1 MVLREKWF
9 RTLIHNISDIVAL
22 IDAEG
27 ILRFVNPRLE
37 TVLGYRKAD
46 VLGHNI
52 FDFIHPEDMPR
63 ATLEYS
69 ETIQKPGEGVPSVLR
84 LRDVTGAWVPFEIIA
99 NNQLNDP
106 EILGV
111 IFTARDVR
119 YREEVEEAIRSANVD
134 VQERAEDRTNELA
147 KRNAALRIE
156 NQGRLQSEK
165 QLQQAISLLNATL
178 DATADGILVVSM
190 EGKISSCNGKFLE
203 MWGLHFNSAICHRD
217 EDLLARAL
225 PQLQNSAEFL
235 TKVKELY
242 SSPEATSFDVLHLKD
257 GRIFERYS
265 QPQRIG
271 ERVAGRV
278 WSFRDIT
285 QARHLEQELRQSQ
298 KMEAVGR
305 LAGGVAHDFNNLLML
320 MSGYLGQLADDAALA
335 ADHRSVVE
343 QLLATTKRGA
353 ALTRQLLTFSRK
365 DQTAPTVTDLNAI
378 VLNMEALLRRLLFD
392 SIHLE
397 ISLSGDP
404 LYVFLDV
411 NQVELAIMNLAVNAQ
426 DAMPNGGTLSIS
438 TWSEALAVTGA
449 SGETSVTNYA
459 VLEVTDT
466 GHGMTPDVQSHIF
479 EPFFT
484 TKEPGKGT
492 GLGLATVY
500 GIVQRAEGQIKIS
513 SRPNQGTSFRLYLRQ
528 TAVAPGTRKP
538 APEKLP
544 APRGHET
551 ILLAED
557 EAGIR
562 AMTRAYLEGLGYRV
576 LEAANGTEAITLAK
590 EYRGTIDLVL
600 TDVMMPGMRGDAVV
614 KAIRQERPVVQSI
627 FISGFAEG
635 ASIDRSLEVLE
646 KPFEFPDLAHRIRAL
661 LDLARSTSAPSR
673 LSGEQRTLG
682 KCDAPRRVGAQRQ
695 ECMVSA
701 AGFEPATHA
710 LKGRCSTN

>member
-365 DQTAPTVTDLNAI
+365 DQTAPTVTDLSAI

-661 LDLARSTSAPSR
+661 LDLARSRKS
-673 LSGEQRTLG
+673 
-682 KCDAPRRVGAQRQ
+682 D
-695 ECMVSA
+695 SA
-701 AGFEPATHA
+701 A
-710 LKGRCSTN
+710 

>member
-9 RTLIHNISDIVAL
+9 RTLIHNISDIVAMT
-22 IDAEG
+22 DARG
-27 ILRFVNPRLE
+27 ILRFVNPRIEL
-37 TVLGYRKAD
+37 VLGYRAAD
-46 VLGHNI
+46 MLGRNV
-52 FDFIHPEDMPR
+52 FDFVHPEDLQR

-69 ETIQKPGEGVPSVLR
+69 DTLQRQGENVPSVLR
-84 LRDVTGAWVPFEIIA
+84 LRDAKGAWVPFEIIA

-134 VQERAEDRTNELA
+134 VQERAEDRTTELA
-147 KRNAALRIE
+147 RRNAALRIE
-156 NQGRLQSEK
+156 NQGRLQTEK

-178 DATADGILVVSM
+178 DATADGILVVST
-190 EGKISSCNGKFLE
+190 EGKISSCNGRFLE
-203 MWGLHFNSAICHRD
+203 MWGLDCNSSVGHRD

-235 TKVKELY
+235 AKVKELY
-242 SSPEATSFDVLHLKD
+242 SSPDATSFDVLNLKD

-271 ERVAGRV
+271 ERVVGRV
-278 WSFRDIT
+278 WSFRDVT
-285 QARHLEQELRQSQ
+285 QGRNLEQELRQSQ

-320 MSGYLGQLADDAALA
+320 MSGYLGQLAENEALA
-335 ADHRSVVE
+335 ADSRSVVE

-353 ALTRQLLTFSRK
+353 ALTRQLLAFSRK
-365 DQTAPTVTDLNAI
+365 DQIAPTVADLNAI

-397 ISLSGDP
+397 ISLSSDP
-404 LYVFLDV
+404 LYVFLDI

-426 DAMPNGGTLSIS
+426 DAMPGGGTLSIR
-438 TWSEALAVTGA
+438 TWNEALAAPGPG
-449 SGETSVTNYA
+449 GETSVTDFA
-459 VLEVTDT
+459 VLEITDT

-500 GIVQRAEGQIKIS
+500 GIVQRAHGQIKIS
-513 SRPNQGTSFRLYLRQ
+513 SHPNQGTSFRVYLRQ
-528 TAVAPGTRKP
+528 TAVAPGTKNAP
-538 APEKLP
+538 PEKLP

-590 EYRGTIDLVL
+590 EYHGTIDLVL
-600 TDVMMPGMRGDAVV
+600 TDVMMPGTRGDAVV
-614 KAIRQERPVVQSI
+614 KAIRQDRPEVQSI

-635 ASIDRSLEVLE
+635 AGLDRSLEILE

-661 LDLARSTSAPSR
+661 LDVAQSGRSNT
-673 LSGEQRTLG
+673 
-682 KCDAPRRVGAQRQ
+682 
-695 ECMVSA
+695 A
-701 AGFEPATHA
+701 A
-710 LKGRCSTN
+710 

>member
-9 RTLIHNISDIVAL
+9 RTLIHNISDIVAMT
-22 IDAEG
+22 DARG
-27 ILRFVNPRLE
+27 ILRFVNPRIEL
-37 TVLGYRKAD
+37 VLGYRATD
-46 VLGHNI
+46 MLGRNV
-52 FDFIHPEDMPR
+52 FEFVHPEDLQR

-69 ETIQKPGEGVPSVLR
+69 DTLQRQGENIPSVLR
-84 LRDVTGAWVPFEIIA
+84 LRDAKGAWVPFEIIA

-134 VQERAEDRTNELA
+134 VQERAEDRTTELA
-147 KRNAALRIE
+147 RRNAALRIE
-156 NQGRLQSEK
+156 NQGRLQTEK

-178 DATADGILVVSM
+178 DATADGILVVST
-190 EGKISSCNGKFLE
+190 EGKISSCNGRFLE
-203 MWGLHFNSAICHRD
+203 MWSLDCNSSVGHRD

-235 TKVKELY
+235 AKVKELY
-242 SSPEATSFDVLHLKD
+242 SSPDATSFDVLHLKD

-271 ERVAGRV
+271 ERVVGRV
-278 WSFRDIT
+278 WSFRDVT
-285 QARHLEQELRQSQ
+285 QGRNLEQELRQSQ

-320 MSGYLGQLADDAALA
+320 MSGYLGQLADNEAMA
-335 ADHRSVVE
+335 ADSRSVVE

-353 ALTRQLLTFSRK
+353 ALTRQLLAFSRK
-365 DQTAPTVTDLNAI
+365 DQIAPTVADLNAI

-397 ISLSGDP
+397 ISLSSDP
-404 LYVFLDV
+404 LYVFLDI

-426 DAMPNGGTLSIS
+426 DAMPAGGTLSVR
-438 TWSEALAVTGA
+438 TWNEALAAPGLG
-449 SGETSVTNYA
+449 GETYLTDYA
-459 VLEVTDT
+459 VLEITDT

-500 GIVQRAEGQIKIS
+500 GIVQRAHGQIKIS
-513 SRPNQGTSFRLYLRQ
+513 SRPNQGTSFRVYLRQ
-528 TAVAPGTRKP
+528 TAVAPGTKNAP
-538 APEKLP
+538 PEKLP

-590 EYRGTIDLVL
+590 EYHGTIDLVL
-600 TDVMMPGMRGDAVV
+600 TDVMMPGARGDAVV
-614 KAIRQERPVVQSI
+614 KAIRQDRPEVQSI

-635 ASIDRSLEVLE
+635 AGIERSLEILE

-661 LDLARSTSAPSR
+661 LDVAQSGRSNT
-673 LSGEQRTLG
+673 
-682 KCDAPRRVGAQRQ
+682 
-695 ECMVSA
+695 A
-701 AGFEPATHA
+701 A
-710 LKGRCSTN
+710 

>member
-22 IDAEG
+22 IDVAG
-27 ILRFVNPRLE
+27 LLRFINPRIE
-37 TVLGYRKAD
+37 TVLGYRSAD
-46 VLGHNI
+46 VLGRNI
-52 FDFIHPEDMPR
+52 FDFIHPEDVPR

-69 ETIQKPGEGVPSVLR
+69 ETLQRQGEGAPSVLR
-84 LRDVTGAWVPFEIIA
+84 LRDSSGAWVPFEIIA

-106 EILGV
+106 EIQGV

-134 VQERAEDRTNELA
+134 VEERAEHRTTELA
-147 KRNAALRIE
+147 KRNANLRIE
-156 NQGRLQSEK
+156 NQARLYTEK
-165 QLQQAISLLNATL
+165 QFQQAISLLNATL
-178 DATADGILVVSM
+178 DATADGILVVST
-190 EGKISSCNGKFLE
+190 EGRISSCNRRFLE
-203 MWGLHFNSAICHRD
+203 MWGIDCMSAVGCRD

-235 TKVKELY
+235 AKVKELY
-242 SSPEATSFDVLHLKD
+242 SSPEAISFDVLHLKD
-257 GRIFERYS
+257 GRTFERYS

-271 ERVAGRV
+271 NRVVGRV
-278 WSFRDIT
+278 WSFRDVT

-320 MSGYLGQLADDAALA
+320 TSGYLSQLANDSALS
-335 ADHRSVVE
+335 ADHKSVVE

-353 ALTRQLLTFSRK
+353 SLTRQLLAFSRK
-365 DQTAPTVTDLNAI
+365 DQTVPVVADLNAI
-378 VLNMEALLRRLLFD
+378 VLNMEGLLRRLLSD

-397 ISLSGDP
+397 ISLFRDP

-426 DAMPNGGTLSIS
+426 DAMPGGGTLSIS
-438 TWSEALAVTGA
+438 TRSEGIAVTEPG
-449 SGETSVTNYA
+449 GEKSVTDYA

-466 GHGMTPDVQSHIF
+466 GHGMTPDTQAHIF

-484 TKEPGKGT
+484 TKEPGRGT

-513 SRPNQGTSFRLYLRQ
+513 SQLDQGTSFRVYLRQ
-528 TAVAPGTRKP
+528 TVVAPGTKNA

-544 APRGHET
+544 APGGHET

-562 AMTRAYLEGLGYRV
+562 AMTRTYLEGLGYRL
-576 LEAANGTEAITLAK
+576 LEAANGTEAIALAK
-590 EYRGTIDLVL
+590 EYRGPIDLVL
-600 TDVMMPGMRGDAVV
+600 TDVMMPGVRGDAVV
-614 KAIRQERPVVQSI
+614 KAIRQDRPAIQAI
-627 FISGFAEG
+627 LISGFAEG
-635 ASIDRSLEVLE
+635 TNVDHSLEILE
-646 KPFEFPDLAHRIRAL
+646 KPFEFPDLARRIRML
-661 LDLARSTSAPSR
+661 LDVGSAGS
-673 LSGEQRTLG
+673 S
-682 KCDAPRRVGAQRQ
+682 DAA
-695 ECMVSA
+695 
-701 AGFEPATHA
+701 
-710 LKGRCSTN
+710 

>member
-9 RTLIHNISDIVAL
+9 RTLIHNISDIVAM
-22 IDAEG
+22 IDARG
-27 ILRFVNPRLE
+27 IVRFVNPRIEL
-37 TVLGYRKAD
+37 VLGYRAAD
-46 VLGHNI
+46 MLGRNV
-52 FDFIHPEDMPR
+52 FDFVHPEDLQR

-69 ETIQKPGEGVPSVLR
+69 DTLQRQGENVPSVLR
-84 LRDVTGAWVPFEIIA
+84 IRDAKGAWVPFEIIA

-119 YREEVEEAIRSANVD
+119 YREEVDEAIRSANVD
-134 VQERAEDRTNELA
+134 VQERAEDRTTELA
-147 KRNAALRIE
+147 RRNAALRIE
-156 NQGRLQSEK
+156 NRGRLQTEK

-178 DATADGILVVSM
+178 DATADGILVVST
-190 EGKISSCNGKFLE
+190 EGKISSCNGRFLD
-203 MWGLHFNSAICHRD
+203 MWGLDCNASVGHRD

-235 TKVKELY
+235 AKVRELY
-242 SSPEATSFDVLHLKD
+242 SSPDATSFDVLHLKD

-271 ERVAGRV
+271 ERVVGRV
-278 WSFRDIT
+278 WSFRDVT
-285 QARHLEQELRQSQ
+285 QGRNLEQELRQSQ

-320 MSGYLGQLADDAALA
+320 MSGYLGQLADNQALA
-335 ADHRSVVE
+335 ADSRNVVE

-353 ALTRQLLTFSRK
+353 ALTRQLLAFSRK
-365 DQTAPTVTDLNAI
+365 DQIAPTVADLNAI
-378 VLNMEALLRRLLFD
+378 VLNMEALLRRLLYD

-404 LYVFLDV
+404 LYVFLDI

-426 DAMPNGGTLSIS
+426 DAMPGGGTLSIR
-438 TWSEALAVTGA
+438 TWNEALAAPGPG
-449 SGETSVTNYA
+449 GETSVTDYA
-459 VLEVTDT
+459 VLEITDT

-500 GIVQRAEGQIKIS
+500 GIVQRANGQIKIS
-513 SRPNQGTSFRLYLRQ
+513 SRPNQGTSFRVYLRQ
-528 TAVAPGTRKP
+528 TAVAPGTKNAP
-538 APEKLP
+538 PEKLP

-576 LEAANGTEAITLAK
+576 LEAANGTDAITLAK
-590 EYRGTIDLVL
+590 EYHGTIDLVL
-600 TDVMMPGMRGDAVV
+600 TDVMMPGSRGDAVV
-614 KAIRQERPVVQSI
+614 KAIRQDRPEVQSI

-635 ASIDRSLEVLE
+635 AGIDRSLEILE

-661 LDLARSTSAPSR
+661 LDVAESGRSNT
-673 LSGEQRTLG
+673 
-682 KCDAPRRVGAQRQ
+682 
-695 ECMVSA
+695 A
-701 AGFEPATHA
+701 A
-710 LKGRCSTN
+710 

>member
-1 MVLREKWF
+1 MVLQGKWF

-22 IDAEG
+22 IDPEG
-27 ILRFVNPRLE
+27 IVRFVNPRME
-37 TVLGYRKAD
+37 IVLGYSAND
-46 VLGHNI
+46 VLGRNI
-52 FDFIHPEDMPR
+52 FDFIHPEDVQR
-63 ATLEYS
+63 ATLEFS
-69 ETIQKPGEGVPSVLR
+69 ETIQRQGENVPSVLR

-99 NNQLNDP
+99 NNQLRDP
-106 EILGV
+106 EIQGV

-119 YREEVEEAIRSANVD
+119 YREEVEVAIRSANVD
-134 VQERAEDRTNELA
+134 MQERAEDRTSELA

-156 NQGRLQSEK
+156 NQSRLQTEK

-178 DATADGILVVSM
+178 DATADGILVVATD
-190 EGKISSCNGKFLE
+190 GKVVSCNQRFLE
-203 MWGLHFNSAICHRD
+203 MWGIDCRSTIGHRD
-217 EDLLARAL
+217 EELLKLAL
-225 PQLQNSAEFL
+225 PQLQDSAQFL

-242 SSPEATSFDVLHLKD
+242 SNPEATSFDVLQMKD

-265 QPQRIG
+265 QPQRTG
-271 ERVAGRV
+271 ERVVGRV

-285 QARHLEQELRQSQ
+285 QARNLEHELRQSQ

-320 MSGYLGQLADDAALA
+320 MSGYLSQLANDSALA
-335 ADHRSVVE
+335 GGHKSVVE

-353 ALTRQLLTFSRK
+353 ALTRQLLAFSRK
-365 DQTAPTVTDLNAI
+365 DQVAPTVADINEI
-378 VLNMEALLRRLLFD
+378 VLNMEGLLRRLLFD

-397 ISLSGDP
+397 ISLAGDP
-404 LYVFLDV
+404 LYIFLDV

-426 DAMPNGGTLSIS
+426 DAMPGGGTLSIATS
-438 TWSEALAVTGA
+438 HESLAVTGTG
-449 SGETSVTNYA
+449 GETSMIDYA

-466 GHGMTPDVQSHIF
+466 GHGMTPDIQSHIF

-513 SRPNQGTSFRLYLRQ
+513 SGPNQGTSFRVYLRQ
-528 TAVAPGTRKP
+528 TAVAPGTKKV
-538 APEKLP
+538 APDKMP

-576 LEAANGTEAITLAK
+576 LEASDGTEAITLAR
-590 EYRGTIDLVL
+590 EYREIIDLVL
-600 TDVMMPGMRGDAVV
+600 TDVMMPGMRGDEVV
-614 KAIRQERPVVQSI
+614 KAIRQDRPEVQAI

-635 ASIDRSLEVLE
+635 SSIDRSLEILE

-661 LDLARSTSAPSR
+661 LDAAE
-673 LSGEQRTLG
+673 SGKSNT
-682 KCDAPRRVGAQRQ
+682 
-695 ECMVSA
+695 A
-701 AGFEPATHA
+701 A
-710 LKGRCSTN
+710 

>member
-661 LDLARSTSAPSR
+661 LDLARSRKS
-673 LSGEQRTLG
+673 
-682 KCDAPRRVGAQRQ
+682 D
-695 ECMVSA
+695 SA
-701 AGFEPATHA
+701 A
-710 LKGRCSTN
+710 

>member
-22 IDAEG
+22 IDARG
-27 ILRFVNPRLE
+27 IVRFVNPRIEL
-37 TVLGYRKAD
+37 VLGYRAAD
-46 VLGHNI
+46 MLGRNV
-52 FDFIHPEDMPR
+52 FDFVHPEDLQR

-69 ETIQKPGEGVPSVLR
+69 DTLQRQGENVPSVLR
-84 LRDVTGAWVPFEIIA
+84 IRDAKGAWVPFEIIA

-119 YREEVEEAIRSANVD
+119 YREEVDEAIRSANVD
-134 VQERAEDRTNELA
+134 VQERAEDRTTELA
-147 KRNAALRIE
+147 RRNAALRIE
-156 NQGRLQSEK
+156 NRGRLQTEK

-178 DATADGILVVSM
+178 DATADGILVVST
-190 EGKISSCNGKFLE
+190 EGKISSCNGRFLD
-203 MWGLHFNSAICHRD
+203 MWGLDCNASVGHRD

-235 TKVKELY
+235 AKVRELY
-242 SSPEATSFDVLHLKD
+242 SSPDATSFDVLHLKD

-271 ERVAGRV
+271 ERVVGRV
-278 WSFRDIT
+278 WSFRDVT
-285 QARHLEQELRQSQ
+285 QGRNLEQELRQSQ

-320 MSGYLGQLADDAALA
+320 MSGYLGQLADNQALA
-335 ADHRSVVE
+335 SDSRNVVE

-353 ALTRQLLTFSRK
+353 ALTRQLLAFSRK
-365 DQTAPTVTDLNAI
+365 DQIAPTVADLNAI
-378 VLNMEALLRRLLFD
+378 VLNMEALLRRLLYD

-404 LYVFLDV
+404 LYVFLDI

-426 DAMPNGGTLSIS
+426 DAMPGGGTLSIR
-438 TWSEALAVTGA
+438 TWNEALAAPGPG
-449 SGETSVTNYA
+449 GETSVTDYA
-459 VLEVTDT
+459 VLEITDT

-500 GIVQRAEGQIKIS
+500 GIVQRANGQIKIS
-513 SRPNQGTSFRLYLRQ
+513 SRPNQGTSFRVYLRQ
-528 TAVAPGTRKP
+528 TAVAPGTKNAP
-538 APEKLP
+538 PEKLP

-576 LEAANGTEAITLAK
+576 LEAANGTDAITLAK
-590 EYRGTIDLVL
+590 EYHGTIDLVL
-600 TDVMMPGMRGDAVV
+600 TDVMMPGTRGDAVV
-614 KAIRQERPVVQSI
+614 KAIRQDRPEVQSI

-635 ASIDRSLEVLE
+635 AGIDRSLEILE

-661 LDLARSTSAPSR
+661 LDVAESGRSNT
-673 LSGEQRTLG
+673 
-682 KCDAPRRVGAQRQ
+682 
-695 ECMVSA
+695 A
-701 AGFEPATHA
+701 A
-710 LKGRCSTN
+710 